1 MIWPTVFKGFSL
13 PGKEL
18 FHHSPFTSC
27 FLWSSGPF
35 GVPKR
40 GMSKHAQSV
49 PDPYPSSVTHRYF
62 APFHCIPKTLIRHCP
77 RFHNQFP
84 QFPRTYHY
92 FQHKRPFSKVCRS
105 VSLVKLPNDLEIL
118 EIVFKAYQRTLFL
131 TERSNSCPNRRRGS
145 AKDYVNVG
153 LFFNYDPQ
161 TNGQMEILNQKI
173 GTHTATTTGRTFL
186 KFTYLPWAEYA

>member
-1 MIWPTVFKGFSL
+1 
-13 PGKEL
+13 
-18 FHHSPFTSC
+18 
-27 FLWSSGPF
+27 
-35 GVPKR
+35 
-40 GMSKHAQSV
+40 MSKHAQSV

-92 FQHKRPFSKVCRS
+92 LQHKRPFSKVCRS
-105 VSLVKLPNDLEIL
+105 VSLVKLPTDLETL
-118 EIVFKAYQRTLFL
+118 EIVFKAYQRILFL
-131 TERSNSCPNRRRGS
+131 TEGSNSCPNRRRGS